1 MSRAARV
8 DGAARSA
15 DGGNDGVG
23 GGADILC
30 DAVGLDRV
38 GSEHVG
44 RAARGGA
51 QAVAVVC
58 TAFSPRHSLQLLS
71 HSWLPTLLYEL
82 PESCQPYPF

>member
-30 DAVGLDRV
+30 DAVGLGRV

-51 QAVAVVC
+51 LAVAVVC
-58 TAFSPRHSLQLLS
+58 TACTVALLAA
-71 HSWLPTLLYEL
+71 LITLVVTDVVV
-82 PESCQPYPF
+82 